1 MSEVSLWSSWDSLV
15 SPPLHHHHHRHH
27 PLPPSLSLSLSHLSI
42 PVPAPLL
49 PEKMRILLCQEC
61 RIRGRRNIWRPSWFR
76 SEINALFS
84 LSKRIF
90 PLNKRAFL
98 RGRHRA
104 AEHVDLKYKVI
115 PLYLFFSSALL
126 RSSRGLSETQVYE
139 P

>member
-1 MSEVSLWSSWDSLV
+1 MSEVSPWSSWDSLL
-15 SPPLHHHHHRHH
+15 SPPLHHHHH
-27 PLPPSLSLSLSHLSI
+27 PLPPSLSLSLLHLSI